1 MRAPRLFICRDKNT
15 QGCLPGRLRIFIGQK
30 PTLNERGEWCN
41 YSAAPEDF
49 KVAISREMYPDIK
62 DGCYMTYEYEYEV
75 DQHEMSDLHYTL
87 SCCKRSMCDVTALD
101 SEAEAARKFKQHETA
116 LIRMI
121 NRNLEYL
128 QPKIKED

>member
-1 MRAPRLFICRDKNT
+1 MKVPRLFVCRDKNI
-15 QGCLPGRLRIFIGQK
+15 QGCQPGRLRIFIGQQ
-30 PTLNERGEWCN
+30 PILNEQGIWCN
-41 YSAAPEDF
+41 YSTASEDF
-49 KVAISREMYPDIK
+49 KVAIPREMFPDIK
-62 DGCYMTYEYEYEV
+62 DGGYMTYDYEYDV

-101 SEAEAARKFKQHETA
+101 SEAEAAHKFKQHETA

-128 QPKIKED
+128 KPKIKEG

>member
-15 QGCLPGRLRIFIGQK
+15 QGCQPGRLRIFIGHQ
-30 PTLNERGEWCN
+30 PMLNERGEWCN

-49 KVAISREMYPDIK
+49 KVAIPREMYPDIK
-62 DGCYMTYEYEYEV
+62 DGGYMTYEYEYEV
-75 DQHEMSDLHYTL
+75 DQHEMNDLHYTL

-101 SEAEAARKFKQHETA
+101 SETEAARKFKQHETA